1 MPFITESI
9 YQNLVRNFDKNALVS
24 VHLCDF
30 PVCDAD
36 FIEKKLEKEMEELLE
51 VVVLGRSARNAGNLK
66 NRQPLA
72 AMYVVSDKIGNMDN
86 VRDILLDEL
95 NVKNA
100 VFSSDGG
107 DFVTYELKP
116 QLKTL
121 GPKYGSLLGGIRR
134 FLAECDAAEVVKTVR
149 GGKPY
154 RTVVDGKEVEFAEE
168 DLLVSTKNAEG
179 FFAASDK
186 GLTVVLDANLTP
198 ELIKEGLSREL
209 VSKIQTM
216 RKESGFVVTDHIRI
230 NYVADDEIKAV
241 FKEFGDEIAGDTLCD
256 EIAEGTEGE
265 SVKEWNVN
273 GRAVRLALTRIVKK

>member
-1 MPFITESI
+1 M
-9 YQNLVRNFDKNALVS
+9 
-24 VHLCDF
+24 
-30 PVCDAD
+30 
-36 FIEKKLEKEMEELLE
+36 
-51 VVVLGRSARNAGNLK
+51 
-66 NRQPLA
+66 
-72 AMYVVSDKIGNMDN
+72 
-86 VRDILLDEL
+86 RD
-95 NVKNA
+95 
-100 VFSSDGG
+100 
-107 DFVTYELKP
+107 
-116 QLKTL
+116 
-121 GPKYGSLLGGIRR
+121 
-134 FLAECDAAEVVKTVR
+134 
-149 GGKPY
+149 GKPY

-186 GLTVVLDANLTP
+186 GLTVVLNANLTP

-273 GRAVRLALTRIVKK
+273 GHAVRLALTRIVKK

>member
-1 MPFITESI
+1 
-9 YQNLVRNFDKNALVS
+9 
-24 VHLCDF
+24 
-30 PVCDAD
+30 
-36 FIEKKLEKEMEELLE
+36 
-51 VVVLGRSARNAGNLK
+51 
-66 NRQPLA
+66 
-72 AMYVVSDKIGNMDN
+72 MYVVSDKIGNMDN

>member
-1 MPFITESI
+1 M
-9 YQNLVRNFDKNALVS
+9 
-24 VHLCDF
+24 
-30 PVCDAD
+30 DASTSSD
-36 FIEKKLEKEMEELLE
+36 IFLKKLEKEMEELLE

-149 GGKPY
+149 DGKPY

-273 GRAVRLALTRIVKK
+273 GHAVRLALTRIVKK

>member
-1 MPFITESI
+1 MTKTRLFPCICAIS
-9 YQNLVRNFDKNALVS
+9 
-24 VHLCDF
+24 

-36 FIEKKLEKEMEELLE
+36 FIDKKLEKEMEELLE

-121 GPKYGSLLGGIRR
+121 GPNIRISILLGGIRR
-134 FLAECDAAEVVKTVR
+134 FLAECGVAFRSVKPARRKTVQNGCR
-149 GGKPY
+149 RKGSGVCGG
-154 RTVVDGKEVEFAEE
+154 GFAC
-168 DLLVSTKNAEG
+168 
-179 FFAASDK
+179 F
-186 GLTVVLDANLTP
+186 
-198 ELIKEGLSREL
+198 
-209 VSKIQTM
+209 
-216 RKESGFVVTDHIRI
+216 H
-230 NYVADDEIKAV
+230 
-241 FKEFGDEIAGDTLCD
+241 
-256 EIAEGTEGE
+256 
-265 SVKEWNVN
+265 
-273 GRAVRLALTRIVKK
+273 